1 MSGGPPEAFPRSFP
15 NAAVPSRDG
24 LRLIFAGTAYLV
36 AICFLQLA
44 VFTDVFLGGAAFLPP
59 NVLDVRDVVALFGW
73 VGLMISGVGVIIVP
87 NHLKVRVRPAY
98 LPRVHLVLANVGLV
112 GFLGTSIAV
121 PPSAIPGVF
130 LALMSVSFLV
140 FGAGI
145 LGTVYPFVR
154 RPNRDAPPRP

>member
-1 MSGGPPEAFPRSFP
+1 MSDGLPEGFSRSYP
-15 NAAVPSRDG
+15 VTAVPSRDG
-24 LRLIFAGTAYLV
+24 VRLILAGTAYLV
-36 AICFLQLA
+36 AICIVQLV
-44 VFTDVFLGGAAFLPP
+44 VFTDASLGGASYLPA